1 MNRIML
7 WAWMLWSSYSL
18 KVERNSGWGMHALV
32 IALIKTRTET
42 NIKITC
48 CGNWGFERMHA
59 TKIEKPEHAAEKND
73 NIKKDCQN
81 CPRLFSEYRWHE
93 CFRNMR

>member
-1 MNRIML
+1 MNRMML

-42 NIKITC
+42 NIKITR

-73 NIKKDCQN
+73 NKKKIVKTVRDV
-81 CPRLFSEYRWHE
+81 
-93 CFRNMR
+93 FRSTVGTSVLEI